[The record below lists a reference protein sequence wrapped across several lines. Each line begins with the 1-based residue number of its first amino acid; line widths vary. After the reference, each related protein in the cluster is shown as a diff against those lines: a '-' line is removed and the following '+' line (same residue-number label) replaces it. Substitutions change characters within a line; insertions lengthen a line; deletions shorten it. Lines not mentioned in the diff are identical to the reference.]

1 MLDYPTLHQA
11 LRAEQE
17 QIQLL
22 LTLAAHCKAMND
34 YEDRQKKPNS
44 QNATQQME
52 NKHELDTEV
61 NTTAANEEEMSDEE
75 ADISRPPIDLWK
87 PLGQIGDSS
96 FDSLEHHPDTSIALN
111 VNNDVRLQ
119 SLSPDMIFF
128 DDLPDLPSPPLTH
141 ALQQSCMSFCPLFQS
156 KLLRYSY
163 MHLTPKS
170 FIQKVHS
177 NAHYARSRNPPAS
190 PCPTEVATKAD
201 IEVSSSND
209 HVANMSDSFRISDL
223 PILTSPQSSDDSVIP
238 QFNDDEDAAYLKS
251 NDMEDHPALNGSTI
265 IVSDKRRLQ
274 EKGIKII
281 PGTITYRGYSPGG
294 TSVDI
299 IEVIDS
305 PSPPAISHNDYI
317 NDVASDEQV
326 NNEDLSTESFHDSH
340 SVSEEFAT
348 MDESEDAVA
357 TDYKPLAAKRL
368 RYYRNGLG
376 RSYAKRMN
384 TKLSTRGWIKRKP

>member
-141 ALQQSCMSFCPLFQS
+141 ALQQSL
-156 KLLRYSY
+156 
-163 MHLTPKS
+163 
-170 FIQKVHS
+170 HS

-317 NDVASDEQV
+317 NDVASDG
-326 NNEDLSTESFHDSH
+326 T
-340 SVSEEFAT
+340 
-348 MDESEDAVA
+348 
-357 TDYKPLAAKRL
+357 
-368 RYYRNGLG
+368 
-376 RSYAKRMN
+376 
-384 TKLSTRGWIKRKP
+384 